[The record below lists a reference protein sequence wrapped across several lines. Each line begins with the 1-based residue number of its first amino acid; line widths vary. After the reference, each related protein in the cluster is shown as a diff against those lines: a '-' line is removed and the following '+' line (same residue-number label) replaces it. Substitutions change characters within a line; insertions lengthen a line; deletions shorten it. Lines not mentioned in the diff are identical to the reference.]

1 MTLSLLFPV
10 GSVRCASRQIGLFGD
25 VAFSRSSRR
34 AGAMRIVAT
43 LLVCLT
49 MAAPV
54 HAQRTAPTHAI
65 IPAPQRVDLART
77 GSFTITDSTPVVI
90 AANAGEEVERI
101 GRRLATMLGPGAPRA
116 PRRIAARAAVPPN
129 AIQLVIDE
137 DNDDAGAEGYQ
148 IDVRTGS
155 VRISAREPAGLFYG
169 VQTLRQ
175 LLPASVEH
183 RAALSRTLTL
193 PVGKIED
200 APRYTW
206 RGAMLDVARHFLP
219 LDDVKR
225 YVDVMALYKLNV
237 LHLHLA
243 DDQGWRIE
251 IMSRPNLTRHG
262 GSTQV
267 GGGPGGFYTQAQY
280 TELVEYAQARNV
292 MIVPEIDM
300 PGHTNAALASYP
312 ELTCDGVAP
321 PLYTGIRV
329 GFSALCPSKESTYAF
344 VEDIVRELAAITPGP
359 YIHLGGDEVEKLTH
373 TEYLRF
379 IERVERIVRTE
390 GKNMIGWGEIAPANL
405 DPGTLVQHWRSDARA
420 SRDSA
425 YLHAERGGMIILS
438 PGNRTYLDMKY
449 DANTILGLRWAG
461 MISVE
466 HAYSWEP
473 ATFLARVPERA
484 VIGVEAPLWSET
496 LEKRSDYEF
505 LAFPRLI
512 AIAEL
517 GWSQRNKRAWS
528 DFRTRLAEHGPRLQ
542 AMGVNF
548 YRSPEIPWK

>member
-1 MTLSLLFPV
+1 MALSLLSSTNPAPRTV
-10 GSVRCASRQIGLFGD
+10 MITAALMLCGAT
-25 VAFSRSSRR
+25 VAL
-34 AGAMRIVAT
+34 I
-43 LLVCLT
+43 
-49 MAAPV
+49 APV
-54 HAQRTAPTHAI
+54 HAQSTAPPHAI
-65 IPAPQRVDLART
+65 IPAPQRVELART
-77 GSFTITDSTPVVI
+77 GTFTITDSTPVVI
-90 AANAGEEVERI
+90 ATNAGEEVERI

-116 PRRIAARAAVPPN
+116 PRRIAARATLPAN
-129 AIQLVIDE
+129 AIQLVLDK
-137 DNDDAGAEGYQ
+137 DDDIGAEAYA
-148 IDVRTGS
+148 IDIRANG

-175 LLPASVEH
+175 MLPASIEH
-183 RAALSRTLTL
+183 RAALSRRLTL
-193 PVGKIED
+193 PVGKVRD
-200 APRYTW
+200 APRYSW

-219 LDDVKR
+219 LEDVKR

-251 IMSRPNLTRHG
+251 ILSRPNLTLHG

-280 TELVEYAQARNV
+280 TELVEYAQARNI

-321 PLYTGIRV
+321 ALYAGIRV
-329 GFSALCPSKESTYAF
+329 GFSALCPGKESTYAF
-344 VEDIVRELAAITPGP
+344 VLDVVRELAALTPGP

-373 TEYLRF
+373 DEYLRF

-405 DPGTLVQHWRSDARA
+405 DPSTLVQHWRSDARA

-449 DANTILGLRWAG
+449 DASTILGLRWAG

-484 VIGVEAPLWSET
+484 ILGVEAPLWAET

-517 GWSQRNKRAWS
+517 GWSQPNRRGWPGFRA
-528 DFRTRLAEHGPRLQ
+528 RLAEHGPRLQ
-542 AMGVNF
+542 AIGVNF
-548 YRSPEIPWK
+548 YRSPEILWK

>member
-1 MTLSLLFPV
+1 MHNSPRLNSLL
-10 GSVRCASRQIGLFGD
+10 A
-25 VAFSRSSRR
+25 VA
-34 AGAMRIVAT
+34 VAIA
-43 LLVCLT
+43 LHV
-49 MAAPV
+49 AIAQPA

-65 IPAPQRVDLART
+65 IPAPQRVELARSGT
-77 GSFTITDSTPVVI
+77 FAITDSTPVVI
-90 AANAGEEVERI
+90 AATAGEEVERI

-116 PRRIAARAAVPPN
+116 PRRIAARGPVPAN
-129 AIQLVIDE
+129 AIQLVLDQ
-137 DNDDAGAEGYQ
+137 DNDDAGAEGYA
-148 IDVRTGS
+148 IDIRANG
-155 VRISAREPAGLFYG
+155 VRISARETAGLFYG

-175 LLPASVEH
+175 MLPSSVEH
-183 RAALSRTLTL
+183 RAAFARKLAL
-193 PVGKIED
+193 PVGEVRD
-200 APRYTW
+200 SPRYSW

-225 YVDVMALYKLNV
+225 YVDVMSLYKLNV

-251 IMSRPNLTRHG
+251 ILSRPNLTRHG

-280 TELVEYAQARNV
+280 TELVEYAQARNI

-329 GFSALCPSKESTYAF
+329 GFSALCPGKESTYTF
-344 VEDIVRELAAITPGP
+344 VADVVRELAAITPGP

-405 DPGTLVQHWRSDARA
+405 DPGTLVQHWRTDARA

-449 DANTILGLRWAG
+449 DTNTTLGLRWAG
-461 MISVE
+461 LISVE

-473 ATFLARVPERA
+473 STFLARVPERA
-484 VIGVEAPLWSET
+484 VLGVEAPLWSET

-517 GWSQRNKRAWS
+517 GWSQRNRRSWP